1 MIDQQQFECSVQ
13 LIGLL
18 GGVRNAYFL
27 QESDIKRGDF
37 DMVRRLKTGDK
48 RKEFLSF
55 IETYAPQLTSV
66 ESKIDSIK
74 YYFDYSSR
82 EDDVLNSVVVSTLDI
97 SDETD
102 MNDDWLK
109 ENLSLCGTYNPGD
122 RSNDMYTVNIVS
134 QMYGLKATLITY
146 VYPVFEDETCGPHTE
161 TLLAKFRVCMPGLRF
176 FARKTLKHSENSI
189 IKALF
194 NTSVDLRTLPDS
206 EYKEIVDTAI
216 NLGYNIGL
224 MTLDNKTLSKDKMT
238 PEKRGMLMYM
248 ALQYKNDPMSSKIY
262 QNMLEEDKM
271 EYESRQIVLSDTVN
285 AYFENATGPSLSGGK
300 KVRKFRSPRLSSSR
314 SRRSPLRSRSLKGGW
329 KSVPKSNPALWRKV
343 LESVKRE
350 PGPWAAWKAMKA
362 DKIYKE
368 KGGKFLKK
376 QKRNSK
382 SRSSR
387 K

>member
-1 MIDQQQFECSVQ
+1 MIDQKQFECSVQ
-13 LIGLL
+13 LVGLL
-18 GGVRNAYFL
+18 GGVRNAYYL

-48 RKEFLSF
+48 RKELISF

-74 YYFDYSSR
+74 YYFGYSSR
-82 EDDVLNSVVVSTLDI
+82 EDNVLTSVVVSTLDI

-109 ENLSLCGTYNPGD
+109 ENLSLCGTYNPSD
-122 RSNDMYTVNIVS
+122 RSNDMYTVNIVA

-161 TLLAKFRVCMPGLRF
+161 ALLAKFRVCMPGLRF
-176 FARKTLKHSENSI
+176 FARKTLEHSENSI

-194 NTSVDLRTLPDS
+194 NTSIDLRTLPDS
-206 EYKEIVDTAI
+206 EYNEIVDTAI

-224 MTLDNKTLSKDKMT
+224 MTLNNKTLPKDKMT

-262 QNMLEEDKM
+262 QNMLEEDKI
-271 EYESRQIVLSDTVN
+271 EYESRQNVLSDTVN
-285 AYFENATGPSLSGGK
+285 EYFENNKGPSLQGGGAK
-300 KVRKFRSPRLSSSR
+300 SRKERKSRSPRR
-314 SRRSPLRSRSLKGGW
+314 SRLSLFRSRSLKGGW
-329 KSVPKSNPALWRKV
+329 KSVPKSNPELWQKV
-343 LESVKRE
+343 LNSVKRE
-350 PGPWAAWKAMKA
+350 PGPWAAWKAIKA

-368 KGGKFLKK
+368 KGGKFLKSREK
-376 QKRNSK
+376 K

-387 K
+387 RKV

>member
-1 MIDQQQFECSVQ
+1 MMDQKQFECSVQ
-13 LIGLL
+13 LVGLL

-48 RKEFLSF
+48 RKELISF

-74 YYFDYSSR
+74 YYFGYSSR
-82 EDDVLNSVVVSTLDI
+82 EDDVLTSVVVSTLDI

-109 ENLSLCGTYNPGD
+109 ENLSLCGTYNPSD
-122 RSNDMYTVNIVS
+122 RSNDMYTVNIVA
-134 QMYGLKATLITY
+134 QMYGLKAVLITY

-176 FARKTLKHSENSI
+176 FARKTLEHSENSI

-194 NTSVDLRTLPDS
+194 NTSIDLRTLPDS
-206 EYKEIVDTAI
+206 EYNEIVDTAI

-224 MTLDNKTLSKDKMT
+224 MTLNNKTLPKDKMT

-262 QNMLEEDKM
+262 QNMLEEDKI
-271 EYESRQIVLSDTVN
+271 EYESRQNVLSDTVN
-285 AYFENATGPSLSGGK
+285 EYFENENGPSLRGGGGL
-300 KVRKFRSPRLSSSR
+300 RKERKSRSRSPRLL
-314 SRRSPLRSRSLKGGW
+314 RRKNRSLKGGW
-329 KSVPKSNPALWRKV
+329 KSVPKSNPELWQKV
-343 LESVKRE
+343 LNSVKKE
-350 PGPWAAWKAMKA
+350 PGPWAAWKAIKA

-368 KGGKFLKK
+368 KGGKFLSLKEK
-376 QKRNSK
+376 K

-387 K
+387 RKL

>member
-1 MIDQQQFECSVQ
+1 MIDQKQFECSVQ
-13 LIGLL
+13 LVGLL
-18 GGVRNAYFL
+18 AGVRNAYFL

-37 DMVRRLKTGDK
+37 DMVRRLKTNGDK
-48 RKEFLSF
+48 RKELISF

-74 YYFDYSSR
+74 YYFGYSSS
-82 EDDVLNSVVVSTLDI
+82 EDVLTSVVVSTLDI

-109 ENLSLCGTYNPGD
+109 ENLSLCGTYNPSD
-122 RSNDMYTVNIVS
+122 RSNDMYTVNIVA

-176 FARKTLKHSENSI
+176 FARKTLQHSENSI

-194 NTSVDLRTLPDS
+194 DTSIDLRTLPDS

-224 MTLDNKTLSKDKMT
+224 MNIDNKTLTKDKMT
-238 PEKRGMLMYM
+238 PEKRGMLMYI
-248 ALQYKNDPMSSKIY
+248 ALQYKNDPMSPKIY
-262 QNMLEEDKM
+262 QNMLEEDKI
-271 EYESRQIVLSDTVN
+271 EYESRQNVLSDTVN
-285 AYFENATGPSLSGGK
+285 EYFENENGPSLRGGGL
-300 KVRKFRSPRLSSSR
+300 RKERKSR
-314 SRRSPLRSRSLKGGW
+314 SRSRLLRRKNRFFKGGW
-329 KSVPKSNPALWRKV
+329 KSVPKSNPQLWQKV
-343 LESVKRE
+343 LSSVKRE
-350 PGPWAAWKAMKA
+350 PGPYAAWKAIKA
-362 DKIYKE
+362 DKIYKK
-368 KGGKFLKK
+368 KGGKFLKSREK
-376 QKRNSK
+376 K

-387 K
+387 RK